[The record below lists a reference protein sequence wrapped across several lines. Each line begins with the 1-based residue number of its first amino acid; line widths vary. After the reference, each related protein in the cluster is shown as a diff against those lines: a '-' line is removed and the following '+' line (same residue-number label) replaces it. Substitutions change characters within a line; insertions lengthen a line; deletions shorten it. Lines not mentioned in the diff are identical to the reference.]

1 VKDEVEIADVDAHWI
16 KRKLSEAVEELIPED
31 LIAMENKILNVIG
44 DDDLSAR
51 ECEKKLF
58 TLLTHKRISLIR
70 TLVKSRFVLFY
81 GILLAQA

>member
-1 VKDEVEIADVDAHWI
+1 
-16 KRKLSEAVEELIPED
+16 
-31 LIAMENKILNVIG
+31 MENKILNIIG

-70 TLVKSRFVLFY
+70 TLVKSRFVVFY